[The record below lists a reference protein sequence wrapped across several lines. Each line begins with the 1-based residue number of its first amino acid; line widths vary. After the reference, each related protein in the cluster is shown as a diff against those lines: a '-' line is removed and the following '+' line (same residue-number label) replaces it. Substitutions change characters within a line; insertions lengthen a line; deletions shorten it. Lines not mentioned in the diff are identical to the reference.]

1 MARIDAVGI
10 FKRIVSHPAFLLVVG
25 FLLIA
30 LAMAIP
36 QIVGGILSPGPGRTD
51 VVDLLINVAATVS
64 VVIVYWLFL
73 RFIDRKPNRDL
84 ELKGAAGEWGIGA
97 GLGAGAM
104 ALTIGVIA
112 LLGGYRVTGHNGPEV
127 LIGVLSMAL
136 VSGITE
142 EILLRGIV
150 FRLME
155 RWLGS
160 ITALAFSAALF
171 GVLHISNPN
180 SSWLAAFAI
189 AIEAGIMLG
198 AIYMLTRRLW
208 AAIGLHMAWNA
219 TQGGVFGVKVS
230 GTDVPGLL
238 TSEAPGSTL
247 ISGGA
252 FGAEAS
258 IPAMIICT
266 ALGLYILWLA
276 YRKGRFIHPSWARFK
291 GNDDPAIQP
300 AIQPGSL

>member
-1 MARIDAVGI
+1 MVRIDAVGI
-10 FKRIVSHPAFLLVVG
+10 LKRIVSHPALLLVVG
-25 FLLIA
+25 FFLIA
-30 LAMAIP
+30 FSMAVP
-36 QIVGGILSPGPGRTD
+36 QIIGGMLSPGPGRSD
-51 VVDLLINVAATVS
+51 IADLMISIAATAC
-64 VVIVYWLFL
+64 VILVYWLFV

-84 ELKGAAGEWGIGA
+84 ELKGAAGEWGIGV

-127 LIGVLSMAL
+127 LVGILSMAL

-142 EILLRGIV
+142 EILLRGVV

-171 GVLHISNPN
+171 GALHIFNPN

-219 TQGGVFGVKVS
+219 TQGGIFGVKVS
-230 GTDVPGLL
+230 GTEVPGLL

-258 IPAMIICT
+258 LPAMIICT
-266 ALGLYILWLA
+266 ALGLSILWKA
-276 YRKGRFIHPSWARFK
+276 HQKGQFVSASWARFK
-291 GNDDPAIQP
+291 GNHATDIH
-300 AIQPGSL
+300 PGNL